1 MVESVDTRDLKSLGY
16 CSCAGSSPASSTG
29 LKLCK
34 SETYRAFFF
43 MYAILN
49 FILDYAFF
57 DNKLLFFVQKKVYP
71 IKDTPEYLN
80 LFDYLS
86 YLNNQIS

>member
-1 MVESVDTRDLKSLGY
+1 
-16 CSCAGSSPASSTG
+16 
-29 LKLCK
+29 
-34 SETYRAFFF
+34 

>member
-1 MVESVDTRDLKSLGY
+1 MIYG
-16 CSCAGSSPASSTG
+16 
-29 LKLCK
+29 
-34 SETYRAFFF
+34 AFYL
-43 MYAILN
+43 MYAIL
-49 FILDYAFF
+49 DYVFFF